1 MKRKEAPTPDP
12 PQGQDHGRDQDQDQT
27 QDLSESP
34 DQVGRSHVTDDAAGP
49 VREVASVAVTHATG
63 QAHGINT
70 VATEGVEITG
80 QKQGHD
86 PEAQDQ
92 GRGHTVGSAVR
103 INRLA
108 AVEESAVQTKPSR

>member
-1 MKRKEAPTPDP
+1 MTKKEAPTPDP
-12 PQGQDHGRDQDQDQT
+12 PQGQDHGQDQDQT
-27 QDLSESP
+27 QDLNESP
-34 DQVGRSHVTDDAAGP
+34 DQVGRSHVTDVAVGP
-49 VREVASVAVTHATG
+49 VREVVSVAVTHATG
-63 QAHGINT
+63 QAHGINM
-70 VATEGVEITG
+70 VATEGVEVIG

-86 PEAQDQ
+86 PEVQNQ